1 MRHAPSQEEIEDPKY
16 QKLLGTRVLTDAF
29 LEILEWDDYYTLPE
43 TLTMDARRIVD
54 LRDQVQWASFLGVDN
69 IHLRKITLFE
79 RSLFYGIYLSSA
91 SVSTEYTMSVFL
103 IFPLT
108 IFFY

>member
-16 QKLLGTRVLTDAF
+16 QKLLGSRVLTDAF

-54 LRDQVQWASFLGVDN
+54 LRDQVELEPENSG
-69 IHLRKITLFE
+69 IE
-79 RSLFYGIYLSSA
+79 RPLLKSSYKSSEHETQKLCSVNRLISLKY
-91 SVSTEYTMSVFL
+91 
-103 IFPLT
+103 
-108 IFFY
+108 

>member
-1 MRHAPSQEEIEDPKY
+1 MRHAPSQEESEDPKY

-54 LRDQVQWASFLGVDN
+54 LRDQV
-69 IHLRKITLFE
+69 
-79 RSLFYGIYLSSA
+79 
-91 SVSTEYTMSVFL
+91 
-103 IFPLT
+103 
-108 IFFY
+108 